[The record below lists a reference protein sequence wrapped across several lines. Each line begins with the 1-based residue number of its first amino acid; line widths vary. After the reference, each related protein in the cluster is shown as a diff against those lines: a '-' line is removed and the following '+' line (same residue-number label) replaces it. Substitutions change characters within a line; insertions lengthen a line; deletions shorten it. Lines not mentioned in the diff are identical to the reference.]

1 MLSARTRLAGPLPTF
16 VATLI
21 FAGAVAWALH
31 SAWNPSISTYLD
43 YVPIG
48 AVFAAF
54 LWDRFFPSASHNRR
68 LVLCDIVVVT
78 LALMRVFV
86 PPLPFVSGHALFAG
100 YSALTPRRWPLRVLA
115 VAVLLHV
122 VYVKLFVTG
131 GLFSLLGGLAVAA
144 LLASARNG
152 RTRFEPGPLLVR
164 STDL

>member
-1 MLSARTRLAGPLPTF
+1 MLRARTRLAGPLPTL
-16 VATLI
+16 VAALV
-21 FAGAVAWALH
+21 FAGAVAWALYV
-31 SAWNPSISTYLD
+31 AWNPPLGTYLD

-54 LWDRFFPSASHNRR
+54 FWDRAFPTPPHSRR

-100 YSALTPRRWPLRVLA
+100 YAALTPRRWPLGLLA
-115 VAVLLHV
+115 AVVLLHV
-122 VYVKLFVTG
+122 VYVKVFVTG
-131 GLFSLLGGLAVAA
+131 GLFSLLGGLTVAA
-144 LLASARNG
+144 VLAAVRKG
-152 RTRFEPGPLLVR
+152 ATRFQPSRPVR